1 MDDRTLLDAWR
12 NGDASAGQALVSRH
26 YEAVYRFFLGKADP
40 QACEDLVQA
49 TFEVLCRRAD
59 DFRGDST
66 VRTFLFGIA
75 RHKLLRYYERKR
87 IARDR
92 SAGFDPAV
100 EPLPTEGAERS
111 IVSLF
116 AARDR
121 EMLVVQAL
129 RTMPFD
135 DQVLLEL
142 KDYEGLK
149 ARELAEILEIPPG
162 TVASR
167 LHRARKRL
175 AEAVRRLEADPALV
189 ERTVTDL
196 DGAMRAIRDR
206 ILAARAAEAGGG

>member
-1 MDDRTLLDAWR
+1 MDDHALLSAWR
-12 NGDASAGQALVSRH
+12 DGDAAAGQALVEKH

-40 QACEDLVQA
+40 EACEDLVQA
-49 TFEVLCRRAD
+49 TFEVLCRRAG

-75 RHKLLRYYERKR
+75 RHKLLRYWDDKR

-92 SAGFDPAV
+92 RGTFDPATD
-100 EPLPTEGAERS
+100 PAPTAGAERS

-121 EMLVVQAL
+121 EMLVVQGL
-129 RTMPFD
+129 RSLPFD

-175 AEAVRRLEADPALV
+175 AEAVRRLEASPDLV

-206 ILAARAAEAGGG
+206 IVETRGVGRG